1 MPSPIAYT
9 HDLDFDVIRIIL
21 SGSRAGSG
29 IGPYPEIVCVC
40 VWGGR
45 AGGGGKSPYC
55 LHPCTGAFIHAK
67 DDMRGSKRVLRNRGR

>member
-40 VWGGR
+40 VCV
-45 AGGGGKSPYC
+45 GGGGGGVAKQFPTFSF
-55 LHPCTGAFIHAK
+55 HHGA
-67 DDMRGSKRVLRNRGR
+67 